1 MLASS
6 TGLFIAS
13 CRYFMV
19 AVIIDMQLAF
29 VYIAPSIIHPPNDS
43 YIVTVNSLSSVQL
56 MCSLNVTIPS
66 SMTVTW
72 SHNGND
78 IMTPPN
84 EVSTTG
90 STTTLVIRNLQPSD
104 AGVYQCVFNDS
115 VNGWM
120 MRRNITGNH
129 ISIHISV
136 HIGPCT
142 W

>member
-1 MLASS
+1 MP
-6 TGLFIAS
+6 
-13 CRYFMV
+13 
-19 AVIIDMQLAF
+19 
-29 VYIAPSIIHPPNDS
+29 PSIIHPPNDS

-90 STTTLVIRNLQPSD
+90 NTTTLLTRNLQPSV

-115 VNGWM
+115 VNGWIL
-120 MRRNITGNH
+120 RRNSTLL
-129 ISIHISV
+129 ISSMFLYHKII
-136 HIGPCT
+136 
-142 W
+142 